1 MSDWRIDLIATDG
14 DNVCYGL
21 VYESGSKLAYIHQD
35 ADGLWVVRHMVA
47 QQMVLDGSYNELR
60 NAVTAAERLCS

>member
-21 VYESGSKLAYIHQD
+21 ACESGSKLVHIHQD
-35 ADGLWVVRHMVA
+35 ADGLWIVRHMVA
-47 QQMVLDGSYNELR
+47 QQMVLHGSYSQFLA
-60 NAVTAAERLCS
+60 AVAAAELL

>member
-21 VYESGSKLAYIHQD
+21 VCESGSKLVHIHQD

-47 QQMVLDGSYNELR
+47 GQMVLDRSYTDLWI
-60 NAVTAAERLCS
+60 AVAAAELVCS

>member
-21 VYESGSKLAYIHQD
+21 AYESGSKLVHIHQD

-47 QQMVLDGSYNELR
+47 QQMVLDGKYSQFLV
-60 NAVTAAERLCS
+60 AVVAADLL